1 MSASTMSDRDP
12 PFGLTGAGDGS
23 GIYSNPGR
31 FFYAGAIA
39 KF

>member
-1 MSASTMSDRDP
+1 MGIDNLTNKEP
-12 PFGLTGAGDGS
+12 PLGATGIGGFSSVYD
-23 GIYSNPGR
+23 NRGR